1 MKHNNFSSVQK
12 IFFLFLLLL
21 ISYSFTS
28 ASNENEAIK
37 MTFLVT
43 CLTITTIFIIF
54 YISKKMKGKN

>member
-1 MKHNNFSSVQK
+1 MKYNNFSSVQK

-28 ASNENEAIK
+28 ASNESEAIK

-43 CLTITTIFIIF
+43 CITIATIFIIF